1 MWEWATKFFVVNA
14 LTKRT
19 RLFLLAGACCAL
31 LIGGCSASRSVGA
44 ESIVQAIVCRE
55 GATLS
60 IVQPISDSVV
70 INTSLPINGM
80 VTQATQIEVTIDG
93 QFNSVVPLNAAA
105 TNFATTVQLSAGT
118 HTIRL
123 TAIDACQIANASD
136 QVVVTYEAPPTS
148 GGSVGGE
155 TATDV
160 PAGGGVVIGDVADLP
175 AVPSVASS
183 PFERLVQPLVDLGR
197 QLDLVNSPSATAA
210 QQASVPQLVRFGFV
224 AVGLG
229 SIIFTAQI
237 VQFASG
243 FQVGTVRLRAFRRP
257 LVIAIGAAFLALG
270 FLL

>member
-1 MWEWATKFFVVNA
+1 M
-14 LTKRT
+14 LTKRA
-19 RLFLLAGACCAL
+19 RLLLLVGACCAL
-31 LIGGCSASRSVGA
+31 LTSGYVAPGSVTA

-60 IVQPISDSVV
+60 IMQPASDSVV
-70 INTSLPINGM
+70 IETTLPINGM
-80 VTQATQIEVTIDG
+80 VTQATQIEITIDG
-93 QFNSVVPLNAAA
+93 QFNGVVPLNAAA

-118 HTIRL
+118 HTVRL

-136 QVVVTYEAPPTS
+136 QVVITYEAPPTS

-160 PAGGGVVIGDVADLP
+160 PAGGGVVIGDAANLP
-175 AVPSVASS
+175 VVPSVASS
-183 PFERLVQPLVDLGR
+183 PFERFVQPLVDLGR
-197 QLDLVNSPSATAA
+197 QLDLVSNPSATAA
-210 QQASVPQLVRFGFV
+210 QQAGVPQLVRFGFV
-224 AVGLG
+224 VVGLG

-243 FQVGTVRLRAFRRP
+243 FQVGTLRLRNLRRP
-257 LVIAIGAAFLALG
+257 LVIVIGFAFLALG